1 MIIDFDES
9 YEPVGNSAS
18 DESGPRKKYKGPLA
32 LSALVVVGALF
43 LQNTLAANISIG
55 TGSQIEFG
63 QGVQVTAACSGSDVL
78 TLTPYSSFVNSSG
91 SGSYYLNS
99 VKVSGIPTSCQ
110 GVDFNISVFDSTTS
124 SALPIFATSK
134 TVASVWNNA
143 GTFQRGS
150 GSTGSSVTSG
160 SGTFTITFTTPVALA
175 SAVSRVT
182 LQSVSHAAYSCA
194 ADQICN
200 VGDISPSGGTIFY
213 KSVTPFTETGALCGS
228 NCYYLEWAPGN
239 WNGGT
244 KDSGVSVNFWKNGDT
259 YVGPYGSGGPGLM
272 SDVTRD
278 EFGYG
283 YANTNA
289 LILAGDTS
297 GMSTLVRSYAGPL
310 GNTAGQWFVG
320 SKAELYL
327 ARNNSSAYNGNDFSN
342 QVYYASSQSLG
353 NLGNC
358 WSVGMGPTNGNA
370 YTQNCTGNNPS
381 KVRPFRAF

>member
-1 MIIDFDES
+1 MIIDFEDGFAPEQGGS
-9 YEPVGNSAS
+9 KRKMR
-18 DESGPRKKYKGPLA
+18 GPIA
-32 LSALVVVGALF
+32 LSALVVIGALF

-63 QGVQVTAACSGSDVL
+63 QGVQVATACSGSNML
-78 TLTPYSSFVNSSG
+78 TVTPNSSFTNTSG
-91 SGSYYLNS
+91 AGAYYLKS
-99 VKVSGIPTSCQ
+99 VTVSGIPSSCQ
-110 GVDFNISVFDSTTS
+110 GVDFNLSFYDSSTS
-124 SALPIFATSK
+124 TALPIFATSK
-134 TVASVWNNA
+134 TVASIWNNA
-143 GTFQRGS
+143 GTFQVGS
-150 GSTGSSVTSG
+150 GSVEATITSG
-160 SGTFTITFTTPVALA
+160 SGTFTITFPTPVALA

-182 LQSVSHAAYSCA
+182 LQSTSHAAYSCA
-194 ADQICN
+194 ADRICN

-259 YVGPYGSGGPGLM
+259 YVGPYGPGGSGLM

-289 LILAGDTS
+289 LIVAGDTS
-297 GMSTLVRSYAGPL
+297 GMSTLVRNYAGPL

-327 ARNNSSAYNGNDFSN
+327 ARNNSSAYNGNEFSN
-342 QVYYASSQSLG
+342 QVYYASSQSLS

-370 YTQNCTGNNPS
+370 YTQNCTSNNPS